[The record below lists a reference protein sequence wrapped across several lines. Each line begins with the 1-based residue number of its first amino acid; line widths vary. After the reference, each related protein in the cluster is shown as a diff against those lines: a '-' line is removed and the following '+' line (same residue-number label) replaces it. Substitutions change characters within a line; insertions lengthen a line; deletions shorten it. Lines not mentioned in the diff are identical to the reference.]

1 MGKLTIKVTKTAYYN
16 GGLVYPNT
24 IIKNYKGDT
33 VPSWATLAG
42 GKEQKQE
49 EAPVKN
55 PQNPAQP
62 QTPVNPVNPEEKTD
76 EKGGEKTPEEK
87 DGEAAQTSDEQK
99 GNEAP
104 VVPEE
109 KTEIQLQEELDAL
122 LDESVS
128 KGIILENA
136 EIKTIDEQIAELK
149 TLLGK
154 E

>member
-1 MGKLTIKVTKTAYYN
+1 MSKITIKVTKTAFYN
-16 GGLVYPNT
+16 GALVYPNE
-24 IIKNYKGDT
+24 IIKNYKGD

-42 GKEQKQE
+42 GKEQKKDE
-49 EAPVKN
+49 TPVKN
-55 PQNPAQP
+55 PQIPAQP
-62 QTPVNPVNPEEKTD
+62 QTPVNPIKD
-76 EKGGEKTPEEK
+76 KGEKEGEKNPEEK
-87 DGEAAQTSDEQK
+87 DGEDTQTSDEQK
-99 GNEAP
+99 KDETP
-104 VVPEE
+104 VIPEE

-136 EIKTIDEQIAELK
+136 ENKTLDEQIAELK

>member
-1 MGKLTIKVTKTAYYN
+1 MSKITIKVTKTAFYN
-16 GGLVYPNT
+16 GALVYPNE
-24 IIKNYKGDT
+24 IIKNYKGD

-42 GKEQKQE
+42 GKEQKKD

-55 PQNPAQP
+55 PQTPVQP
-62 QTPVNPVNPEEKTD
+62 QTPINSVKEDEEGEGKAPEEK
-76 EKGGEKTPEEK
+76 G
-87 DGEAAQTSDEQK
+87 GEAAQTSNEQK
-99 GNEAP
+99 ENEAP

-136 EIKTIDEQIAELK
+136 ENKTIDEQIAELK

-154 E
+154 